1 MDRVKSRF
9 LTQYLQMKRKGG
21 FSPAQYISLGIFFPI
36 TFIGQFPQR
45 DIGEEISNLS
55 AISTDRLFHIYSIS
69 QSLFLLIKLSIVDGA
84 GS

>member
-1 MDRVKSRF
+1 MN
-9 LTQYLQMKRKGG
+9 RKGG

-36 TFIGQFPQR
+36 TFIGQFPQS

-55 AISTDRLFHIYSIS
+55 AISTDRLFHIFFITL
-69 QSLFLLIKLSIVDGA
+69 SLFLLIKLSIVVGA